1 MFEER
6 ARIKAF
12 ESFFKENYSFYYFTA
27 YHLLEDEELS
37 RDMVSEC
44 TQLVWEKYQQDTVDE
59 WKAYMYHAVRNRC
72 LDYLRR
78 ENVKKKY
85 IAFYKAVTPESFDQY
100 EEDDE
105 RVTAILHSIE
115 HLPDLPRKVLDMC
128 YFQKMKYKEV
138 AEQLAISPSY
148 LNKLITL
155 ALPHIRKD
163 VLPDK
168 NPKNI

>member
-85 IAFYKAVTPESFDQY
+85 VAFYKAVTPESFDQY
-100 EEDDE
+100 EEDDDE
-105 RVTAILHSIE
+105 
-115 HLPDLPRKVLDMC
+115 
-128 YFQKMKYKEV
+128 
-138 AEQLAISPSY
+138 
-148 LNKLITL
+148 
-155 ALPHIRKD
+155 
-163 VLPDK
+163 
-168 NPKNI
+168 

>member
-78 ENVKKKY
+78 V
-85 IAFYKAVTPESFDQY
+85 
-100 EEDDE
+100 
-105 RVTAILHSIE
+105 IL
-115 HLPDLPRKVLDMC
+115 
-128 YFQKMKYKEV
+128 
-138 AEQLAISPSY
+138 
-148 LNKLITL
+148 
-155 ALPHIRKD
+155 
-163 VLPDK
+163 
-168 NPKNI
+168 